1 MQAFERVFVLASSM
15 AAVAAVGTAPSAQAA
30 TPHSVQAPAAPC
42 PQGPSTTPQTGAA
55 LTVTPGADGN
65 VTLRGEVAAGM
76 KAPLTYSF
84 HFGDDLAA
92 AGAAALVQ
100 HAYAFNA
107 SYFPTVTVTDADG
120 TSVTSAACE
129 LSVGSAKD
137 SVHRYAGDD
146 RYLTSSAVSQ
156 KLWADAAGDADTT
169 SRRQA
174 KAVVLASGG
183 GFADALAGVPLAA
196 YKQGP
201 LLLTE
206 PTGLTK
212 TTEDEIKRV
221 LPAGATVYVLGG
233 QSALSPTVDAKLRA
247 DGYRVTRYAGTDR
260 YGTAM
265 QIATSGLDN
274 PASAIVVTGTDFAD
288 ALAAG
293 PAATGDALSS
303 QGKPAAIVLSDGATI
318 TDSATAAFVKARLGT
333 FTTPTGP
340 QQSTLASH
348 VVALGGKSY
357 CAVQDVDIPGYPCL
371 IPPPYIGGGP
381 VFENDPGGRGFEAVI
396 GTDRY
401 QTAALVA
408 NTLPTHWLPDPN
420 VEFGGYED
428 DFGLFGLASGATYAD
443 ALTGGA
449 AMAVQ
454 HAPILLTARDYFP
467 DATGKYI
474 AKTVTQPAPYNFEA
488 DIFGGP
494 AAIAPALQDAVT
506 AKIRP

>member
-1 MQAFERVFVLASSM
+1 M
-15 AAVAAVGTAPSAQAA
+15 
-30 TPHSVQAPAAPC
+30 
-42 PQGPSTTPQTGAA
+42 
-55 LTVTPGADGN
+55 
-65 VTLRGEVAAGM
+65 
-76 KAPLTYSF
+76 
-84 HFGDDLAA
+84 
-92 AGAAALVQ
+92 
-100 HAYAFNA
+100 
-107 SYFPTVTVTDADG
+107 
-120 TSVTSAACE
+120 
-129 LSVGSAKD
+129 
-137 SVHRYAGDD
+137 HRYAGDD

-156 KLWADAAGDADTT
+156 KIWADASGDPGTT

-221 LPAGATVYVLGG
+221 LPTGATVYVLGG
-233 QSALSPTVDAKLRA
+233 HSALSPAVDEKLRA
-247 DGYRVTRYAGTDR
+247 DGYRVTRYAGPDR

-274 PASAIVVTGTDFAD
+274 PPSAIVVTGTDFAD

-293 PAATGDALSS
+293 PAATGDVLSS
-303 QGKPAAIVLSDGATI
+303 HGKPAAIVLSDGATI
-318 TDSATAAFVKARLGT
+318 TDQATAAFVKARLGIG
-333 FTTPTGP
+333 TTPTGP
-340 QQSTLASH
+340 QQSTFASH

-371 IPPPYIGGGP
+371 IPASYIGGGP
-381 VFENDPGGRGFEAVI
+381 VFENDPGGKGFEAVI

-408 NTLPTHWLPDPN
+408 DSLPVHWLPDPN

-428 DFGLFGLASGATYAD
+428 DFGLYGLASGATYAD

-454 HAPILLTARDYFP
+454 HAPILLTARDHFP
-467 DATGKYI
+467 DATGKWVGK
-474 AKTVTQPAPYNFEA
+474 AATQPTPYTFEA

-494 AAIAPALQDAVT
+494 AAIAPTLQDALT